1 MREEIGSTNESHVA
15 EIGSKKLLYTY
26 MGESGGTISVYQLT
40 FRLCRDTYRITE
52 STAGSTV
59 NSELD
64 EADYF

>member
-1 MREEIGSTNESHVA
+1 MREEIGSTNESHAA
-15 EIGSKKLLYTY
+15 EIESKKLLYTY

-40 FRLCRDTYRITE
+40 CRLCRDTYRITE
-52 STAGSTV
+52 GSTV